1 MRVPRLHN
9 GGFGLDSL
17 GLDMGGGDAGR
28 GLVVLEVL
36 LEEDAWGF
44 GACEKL
50 THRLVVRGG
59 LRPPE
64 VKWPVRARTIF
75 EEEGR
80 GDFKGI

>member
-59 LRPPE
+59 LRPPQ
-64 VKWPVRARTIF
+64 VQWAIRARTILK
-75 EEEGR
+75 EERRGNLEG
-80 GDFKGI
+80 I